1 MNEIRKPFVL
11 RMYNIP
17 VSKTDEELNTE
28 FLKYTVPFVK
38 VTLARKTNMDS
49 AGYAFIEFESQQ
61 DLDNFAKNF
70 NKLRSD
76 LVIYHE

>member
-1 MNEIRKPFVL
+1 MNEVRNKYVL

-17 VSKTDEELNTE
+17 LTKTDNDLNQE
-28 FLKYTVPFVK
+28 FLKYTFPFIK
-38 VTLARKTNMDS
+38 VTLAKKTNMES

-61 DLDNFAKNF
+61 DLDSFSQHF
-70 NKLRSD
+70 NKLRND